1 MTGCQNTDLVID
13 SYLHAGGHRLEF
25 VFVYIQTELLCAES
39 FQVAGFGQVTAGNWE
54 ILRDF
59 HQTQAILGLPKKGN

>member
-13 SYLHAGGHRLEF
+13 SYLHAGGGHRLEF
-25 VFVYIQTELLCAES
+25 VFAYTDRAALCRE
-39 FQVAGFGQVTAGNWE
+39 FAGFGQVTAGNWE

-59 HQTQAILGLPKKGN
+59 HQTQAIFGLPKKGN